1 MSGFGGSPPQPS
13 YHRPASQRSHG
24 DLIQVRPG
32 THSPVK
38 ALLLSL
44 LCCCILGQVYNKQ
57 LLKAIVLFVAV
68 TVLGFATN
76 GAIVLAAYI
85 LLPLD
90 AYFVAARLNRGEA
103 VSQWQWF

>member
-1 MSGFGGSPPQPS
+1 M
-13 YHRPASQRSHG
+13 
-24 DLIQVRPG
+24 
-32 THSPVK
+32 
-38 ALLLSL
+38 
-44 LCCCILGQVYNKQ
+44 CCCILGQVYNKQ